1 MFLVSMLWLCTFQMG
16 QIIYVSLLLLTP
28 KILSLPSDP
37 QDNAF
42 LSWAHSYAS
51 FHNQSNCWVCGVLPS
66 SSVEGFPWWHLHFK
80 ERTFS
85 KSAHTFNNNNH
96 MWCLFLIWWHLTI
109 LKWTGATLCTLTM
122 DIMWLLILIIY
133 CLGLMTILLHKK
145 VNGSRSVAFYL
156 MFIKYGMRLYG
167 QLLKRD
173 V

>member
-1 MFLVSMLWLCTFQMG
+1 MWACFCWLRK
-16 QIIYVSLLLLTP
+16 S
-28 KILSLPSDP
+28 
-37 QDNAF
+37 
-42 LSWAHSYAS
+42 
-51 FHNQSNCWVCGVLPS
+51 WVCCLTLKTRPS
-66 SSVEGFPWWHLHFK
+66 CPGLTSMPHSTIGLIVESAKQSLCQWKASCGGHLHFR

-85 KSAHTFNNNNH
+85 KSVTTHANNNH

-133 CLGLMTILLHKK
+133 FLGLMTILLHKK